1 MSSFDIEFAAVTDIG
16 KIREKNEDNVL
27 ISSDLGLGVVADGMG
42 GHSAGEI
49 ASNIAVSVLAET
61 IRKINTNQLKIPENF
76 LPKLDLT
83 ERKLLMAA
91 NLANAAIYSTAQ
103 SSDIYRMMGTTLT
116 GILFDG
122 DFATAVHVGD
132 SRLYLFRDK
141 KIVQITTDHSLAME
155 HVRRGLLT
163 RAEADHSKIQN
174 VLTRAMGIKKNIEFD
189 LLKFPVKIGDTLLLC
204 SDGLYKGLSEN
215 DMGDILRKG
224 NQLPIVK
231 LCKQLVRVSNDKDG
245 QDNISAVL
253 IKILPAHKPTFKQR
267 PKLRLPSVFPWRC
280 QE

>member
-61 IRKINTNQLKIPENF
+61 VRKVNNGQLKIPDNF
-76 LPKLDLT
+76 LPKLENT
-83 ERKLLMAA
+83 ERKILMAA

-103 SSDIYRMMGTTLT
+103 SSEVYRMMGTTLT
-116 GILFDG
+116 GVLFDK
-122 DFATAVHVGD
+122 DSAIAVHVGD
-132 SRLYLFRDK
+132 SRLYLFREG

-163 RAEADHSKIQN
+163 RAEADRSKIQN

-189 LLKFPVKIGDTLLLC
+189 LLKFPVRAGDTLLLC
-204 SDGLYKGLSEN
+204 SDGLYKGLSEAE
-215 DMGDILRKG
+215 MGTLLTAGKAVS
-224 NQLPIVK
+224 IVK
-231 LCKQLVRVSNDKDG
+231 LCKHLVRVSNEQDG

-253 IKILPAHKPTFKQR
+253 IKILPPRQVTLKQR
-267 PKLRLPSVFPWRC
+267 LQRLFKRS
-280 QE
+280 

>member
-1 MSSFDIEFAAVTDIG
+1 MSTFDIEFAAVTDIG

-49 ASNIAVSVLAET
+49 ASSIAVSVLAET
-61 IRKINTNQLKIPENF
+61 IRKINNGDLQIPETF
-76 LPKLDLT
+76 LPKLAPT

-103 SSDIYRMMGTTLT
+103 SSDVYKMMGTTLT
-116 GILFDG
+116 GVLFDK
-122 DFATAVHVGD
+122 DCAIAVHVGD
-132 SRLYLFRDK
+132 SRIYLYRDG
-141 KIVQITTDHSLAME
+141 KIIQITTDHSLAME

-163 RAEADHSKIQN
+163 RAEADRSKIQN

-189 LLKFPVKIGDTLLLC
+189 LLKFPVKVGDVMLLC
-204 SDGLYKGLSEN
+204 SDGLYKGLRES
-215 DMGDILRKG
+215 DMADLLKAGA
-224 NQLPIVK
+224 QMPIVK
-231 LCKQLVRVSNDKDG
+231 LCKQLVRVSNENDG

-253 IKILPAHKPTFKQR
+253 IKILPAHKVTFTQR
-267 PKLRLPSVFPWRC
+267 IKKFFTKK
-280 QE
+280 

>member
-61 IRKINTNQLKIPENF
+61 VRKVNNQQLKVPDNF
-76 LPKLDLT
+76 LPKLDPI

-103 SSDIYRMMGTTLT
+103 SSDVYRMMGTTLT
-116 GILFDG
+116 GVLFDK
-122 DFATAVHVGD
+122 DCATAVHVGD
-132 SRLYLFRDK
+132 SRLYLFRDN

-163 RAEADHSKIQN
+163 RAEADRSKIQN

-189 LLKFPVKIGDTLLLC
+189 LLKFPVKVGDTLLLC
-204 SDGLYKGLSEN
+204 SDGLYKGLRECDMSELLKA
-215 DMGDILRKG
+215 GC
-224 NQLPIVK
+224 QTPIVK
-231 LCKQLVRVSNDKDG
+231 LCKQLVRVSNDNDG

-253 IKILPAHKPTFKQR
+253 IKILPAKKVTFKQR
-267 PKLRLPSVFPWRC
+267 LKRLFSRA
-280 QE
+280 